1 MCEYCKE
8 NMKSKAIEDKYSIE
22 IIISENFLYLYCN
35 CGRHVVAEI
44 KYCPMCGR
52 RLGE

>member
-1 MCEYCKE
+1 MCMYCKK
-8 NMKSKAIEDKYSIE
+8 NMESRAIEDKYAIE
-22 IIISENFLYLYCN
+22 IIISESFLYLYCD

-44 KYCPMCGR
+44 NYCPMCGR